1 MYALVY
7 HSTANLDLT
16 AKDVSNILETAQD
29 FNKKNSVSGCLIYH
43 NHRFIQI
50 LEGDK
55 TILEELYLNIK
66 KDKRHSEVKLLY
78 KYFTIERIFRKWS
91 MAFIDLSPA
100 NENIKDRK
108 LFKTNLIA
116 YWNLLER
123 SDQASVVFWREVKS
137 ILE

>member
-123 SDQASVVFWREVKS
+123 SDQA
-137 ILE
+137 

>member
-1 MYALVY
+1 
-7 HSTANLDLT
+7 
-16 AKDVSNILETAQD
+16 
-29 FNKKNSVSGCLIYH
+29 
-43 NHRFIQI
+43 